1 MNNMRRFDQ
10 INVIPFIDIM
20 LVLLAIVLTTA
31 TFISQGQIEVNLP
44 IAESAKPIQQQLKEN
59 LVITINTTNQLYL
72 DDKLVDLESLSQTLE
87 TIDKKTPIVFRVDKQ
102 VVFEKFVQVIDLL
115 KKHQLE
121 KFSILTV
128 EK

>member
-1 MNNMRRFDQ
+1 MHRFDQ

-44 IAESAKPIQQQLKEN
+44 TAESAKSIQQQQKKN
-59 LVITINTTNQLYL
+59 LVITINTKNQLYL
-72 DDKLVDLESLSQTLE
+72 DDKLVDLESLSQKFE

-102 VVFEKFVQVIDLL
+102 VVFEQFVQIIDLL

-121 KFSILTV
+121 TFSILTV

>member
-1 MNNMRRFDQ
+1 MHRFDH

-31 TFISQGQIEVNLP
+31 TFISQGKIEVNLP
-44 IAESAKPIQQQLKEN
+44 TAESAKPIQQQQKKN
-59 LVITINTTNQLYL
+59 LVITINTKNQLYL
-72 DDKLVDLESLSQTLE
+72 DDKLVNLKSLSQKFE
-87 TIDKKTPIVFRVDKQ
+87 MIDKKTPIVFRVDKQ
-102 VVFEKFVQVIDLL
+102 VVFEQFVQIIDLL

-121 KFSILTV
+121 TFSILTV